1 MGRLHQENDIDNKA
15 VTCLLNSLK
24 FDEKNLDTLLQL
36 GISCTN
42 ILDEVKAMNFLKLW
56 ILNNPKYAHLQVDV
70 NKISR
75 ERKQKILHL

>member
-56 ILNNPKYAHLQVDV
+56 ILNNPKYAHLQVDPMIV
-70 NKISR
+70 PSDEQN
-75 ERKQKILHL
+75 